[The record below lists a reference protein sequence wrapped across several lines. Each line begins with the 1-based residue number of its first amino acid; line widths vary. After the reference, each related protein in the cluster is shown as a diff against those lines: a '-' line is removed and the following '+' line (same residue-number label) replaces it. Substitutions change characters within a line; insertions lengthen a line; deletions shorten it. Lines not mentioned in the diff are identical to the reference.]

1 MELKVLRFSLGVTM
15 IDSIRNE
22 YISRKAQQVGKG
34 EMVLTCDIFDLP
46 TTLHW
51 ISVKENGWMEA
62 WMKSE
67 KLSKMLSKAEPHP
80 PQLMITSC

>member
-1 MELKVLRFSLGVTM
+1 MELKVLRFSLGGTM
-15 IDSIRNE
+15 INSIRNE

-34 EMVLTCDIFDLP
+34 EMFLTCDIFDLP

-67 KLSKMLSKAEPHP
+67 KLSKAEPHP